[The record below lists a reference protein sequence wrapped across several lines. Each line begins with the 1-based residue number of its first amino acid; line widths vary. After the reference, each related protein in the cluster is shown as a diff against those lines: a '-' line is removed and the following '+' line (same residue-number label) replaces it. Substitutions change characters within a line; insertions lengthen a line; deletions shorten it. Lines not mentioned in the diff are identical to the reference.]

1 MGKTGAAG
9 SLVLEVYCFC
19 FRHFLFVFSILVIV
33 CFHQRSLVALGEQ
46 ACLLATHSPECFLL
60 QCEIGGKNLHEHLE
74 SFSQVRN
81 KRQNFTLVMHII
93 YTWQTSMMNN
103 VLALSGMQKY
113 PAFIQSYCY
122 PTAQS
127 TVVAHAL
134 SLSLSLIPF
143 FTKCMRVPLLWNL
156 PSSLDQTIWSC
167 LVFWLICFPPT
178 SLQERELMCSVLQD
192 IALAGTGSANHL
204 HKCLNFS
211 QA

>member
-93 YTWQTSMMNN
+93 YT
-103 VLALSGMQKY
+103 
-113 PAFIQSYCY
+113 
-122 PTAQS
+122 
-127 TVVAHAL
+127 
-134 SLSLSLIPF
+134 
-143 FTKCMRVPLLWNL
+143 
-156 PSSLDQTIWSC
+156 
-167 LVFWLICFPPT
+167 
-178 SLQERELMCSVLQD
+178 
-192 IALAGTGSANHL
+192 
-204 HKCLNFS
+204 
-211 QA
+211 